1 MIEEITIKE
10 ICDKLPDRV
19 AKDHKGAPIVY
30 KRNKNTVLELKCG
43 RIVFCADDYNF
54 KKVPSEQN
62 IHKVIKNNHLN
73 H

>member
-1 MIEEITIKE
+1 MIEEVTIKE

-30 KRNKNTVLELKCG
+30 EKNGNTVLELKCG
-43 RIVFCADDYNF
+43 RIVFC
-54 KKVPSEQN
+54 KKGVFRKIPSEQN

>member
-19 AKDHKGAPIVY
+19 ATDQKGAPIVY
-30 KRNKNTVLELKCG
+30 KRNRSTVLELKCG
-43 RIVFCADDYNF
+43 RIIFCPDVNSFNKIA
-54 KKVPSEQN
+54 SEKN